1 MQSHR
6 HGLLHRVG
14 TSFGALRVLCASRAA
29 DANRAHNLSVHYQ
42 RNSSFHGH
50 CTLDAQDPPPFTA
63 GRQRVLQGF
72 CRPLKQR
79 GRAGFINRH
88 VGAAELRV
96 IHFLVIDKVSPLI
109 DDRHRDSPIIFR
121 RLRERRCGRLLRILQ
136 ANGLTIGVRHL
147 RHCSAKGA
155 KYDEQDDQ
163 HLHNTLPRHTRSSF
177 DSIRL
182 LFKSHHIRASR
193 NSPAIA
199 ALRSGVRVLPINR
212 ARRQRHAERRKN
224 RLSHYEFLR
233 SRALKAFAPEA
244 HVSPAPNSRA
254 TLFAL
259 ATGLPLIAARWLA
272 STFEEMAI
280 SRLECP
286 SCGRSSSASA
296 LASTATSPVPME
308 LSISSSCPRTIRW
321 ARFSPPLI
329 LPSWGPRPTTMLSK
343 WVEADS
349 AARK

>member
-6 HGLLHRVG
+6 QSLLHRVRA
-14 TSFGALRVLCASRAA
+14 SFRALRVLRTRRAA
-29 DANRAHNLSVHYQ
+29 DTDRAYNFSVHHQWNPSLHRY
-42 RNSSFHGH
+42 H
-50 CTLDAQDPPPFTA
+50 A
-63 GRQRVLQGF
+63 LQGKNPQTISSARQHILK
-72 CRPLKQR
+72 CLRRPLKQR

-121 RLRERRCGRLLRILQ
+121 RLRQRRCGRLLRILQ

-182 LFKSHHIRASR
+182 LFKSHHFRASR

-199 ALRSGVRVLPINR
+199 GLRSGVRVLPINR

-244 HVSPAPNSRA
+244 HVSPTPNSRA
-254 TLFAL
+254 ILFAL

-329 LPSWGPRPTTMLSK
+329 LPSWGARPTTML
-343 WVEADS
+343 
-349 AARK
+349 